1 MKTLQEKYNAVLEG
15 KFSKTQFVRD
25 AKRELPQ
32 FISPYNGF
40 EDSISILKRR
50 GMLTEMKLTGV
61 QVYDDRVE
69 PTYSLDTL
77 ERGIDYELEAM
88 GLMSNETVSDKDY
101 GKAKKKAVKNLE
113 KDPIF
118 YTKNAA
124 FKVDGIGYQAL
135 KNQEEPTGK
144 YKSSGYGDLKEI
156 KNVKFNIINL

>member
-40 EDSISILKRR
+40 KDSISILKRR

-88 GLMSNETVSDKDY
+88 GLDSSRPKENVSEKDLE
-101 GKAKKKAVKNLE
+101 KVKKKVE
-113 KDPIF
+113 KEPVDDEIMH
-118 YTKNAA
+118 A
-124 FKVDGIGYQAL
+124 FR
-135 KNQEEPTGK
+135 NWRM
-144 YKSSGYGDLKEI
+144 
-156 KNVKFNIINL
+156 